1 MGQLGLHRGLRT
13 KGRSHTPRM
22 SSHLEDVGRG
32 QGARCSPAW
41 SRKGG
46 QLGAQRVW
54 GPGVGEGFDRA
65 AAKGVTFCFIH
76 FFCLVVIDKDF
87 VGKAVLWHFYLQT
100 F

>member
-46 QLGAQRVW
+46 QLGAQRGRRLFTEEVR
-54 GPGVGEGFDRA
+54 VSERLLTVDRA
-65 AAKGVTFCFIH
+65 
-76 FFCLVVIDKDF
+76 
-87 VGKAVLWHFYLQT
+87 LQEPWWKV